1 MVGIEEVEASYPA
14 VLVEA
19 SYQAWVDLEPFL
31 AVLVEASYLV
41 EGVPS
46 YLVEGAASS
55 LVELVPS
62 YLVEEEDSVKQ
73 FQL

>member
-31 AVLVEASYLV
+31 AVEASYLV